1 MFSGTSGSP
10 ASGGLADV
18 TSSQSPVTVD
28 SLDRQFD
35 TCEGLTDEAI
45 GRVSS
50 DLTHADWISDDAVL
64 PTAVDELHCDSHIG
78 YETEPDSHLRQCY
91 AIT

>member
-1 MFSGTSGSP
+1 MLRPRRVQSLSTR
-10 ASGGLADV
+10 LID
-18 TSSQSPVTVD
+18 SSTH
-28 SLDRQFD
+28 
-35 TCEGLTDEAI
+35 AN
-45 GRVSS
+45 
-50 DLTHADWISDDAVL
+50 HADWISDDAVL